1 MKVKGGQPVTITM
14 PKITP
19 HLVFND
25 QAEEAAQFYVSIFR
39 NSAILNK
46 TYYPD
51 KVGAL
56 AGAVRTVRFHLDG
69 QEMIAVNGGPSFT
82 FSDGISLYVNCDAQ
96 EEIDELWEKL
106 PEGGIKERCGWLRD
120 KYGVYWQ
127 INPTVSWQMVND
139 PDPEKAQRVMDA
151 IDSMTKIDLETLK
164 QAYAGT

>member
-1 MKVKGGQPVTITM
+1 MSISM

-25 QAEEAAQFYVSIFR
+25 QAEEAAQFYVSIFK
-39 NSAILNK
+39 NSAILNT
-46 TYYPD
+46 TYYTD
-51 KVGAL
+51 NAGAL

-69 QEMIAVNGGPSFT
+69 QEIIAVNGGPSFT
-82 FSDGISLYVNCDAQ
+82 FSDGISLYVNCETQ

-106 PEGGIKERCGWLRD
+106 SEGGIKERCGWLRD

-127 INPTVSWQMVND
+127 INPRISWEMAND

-151 IDSMTKIDLETLK
+151 IDRMTKIDIETLK
-164 QAYAGT
+164 QAYAGS